1 MHLLCHLAKSQTPM
15 ISESSIKLIFQI
27 TGGFRWEIRRGIFF
41 FYSEYSYIR
50 THKNT
55 EVISLN
61 WYNLSHEI
69 IEKPKLKWV
78 ELLVHWTNLTVP
90 SANGLWARSIS
101 LDDESIYVW
110 GRWLSKDISQ
120 NYNPVFLRKW
130 SRCGKERLQL
140 KLC

>member
-1 MHLLCHLAKSQTPM
+1 MPAGQ
-15 ISESSIKLIFQI
+15 ESNPDDFWGLNKIDFFKLQVVSDERLE
-27 TGGFRWEIRRGIFF
+27 GGFF

-90 SANGLWARSIS
+90 
-101 LDDESIYVW
+101 
-110 GRWLSKDISQ
+110 
-120 NYNPVFLRKW
+120 
-130 SRCGKERLQL
+130 
-140 KLC
+140 